1 VTIGRE
7 DVTREELEARLGESG
22 LVVVDVRSEGEFT
35 GQLGYP
41 CDARQGHLPGAR
53 HLDLGELLGCASVEE
68 VRERVGLPEGSEIVA
83 YCHSGSRSATAVS
96 VLRAAGYEARNY
108 PGSWHEWSAD
118 PSLPAESGS
127 SSPS

>member
-7 DVTREELEARLGESG
+7 DVTREELEARLGEPG

-41 CDARQGHLPGAR
+41 CDARQGHVPGAR

-68 VRERVGLPEGSEIVA
+68 VREHVGLPEGSEVVA

-96 VLRAAGYEARNY
+96 VLRAAGYRARNY

-118 PSLPAESGS
+118 PSLPSVSGS
-127 SSPS
+127 S

>member
-1 VTIGRE
+1 MTTG
-7 DVTREELEARLGESG
+7 DDDATREELETRLGQPD
-22 LVVVDVRSEGEFT
+22 LVVLDVRSDGEFS

-53 HLDLGELLGCASVEE
+53 HLDLGELLACASVEE
-68 VRERVGLPEGSEIVA
+68 VRERVGLAEGSEIVA

-96 VLRAAGYEARNY
+96 VLRAAGYRARNY

-118 PSLPAESGS
+118 PSLPAETG
-127 SSPS
+127 

>member
-1 VTIGRE
+1 MSDDGAIT
-7 DVTREELEARLGESG
+7 EELARRLGEPG
-22 LVVVDVRSEGEFT
+22 LVLLDVRSAGEFT
-35 GQLGYP
+35 GELGYP

-96 VLRAAGYEARNY
+96 VLRAAGYAARNY
-108 PGSWHEWSAD
+108 SGSWHEWSAD
-118 PSLPAESGS
+118 STLPAETG
-127 SSPS
+127 